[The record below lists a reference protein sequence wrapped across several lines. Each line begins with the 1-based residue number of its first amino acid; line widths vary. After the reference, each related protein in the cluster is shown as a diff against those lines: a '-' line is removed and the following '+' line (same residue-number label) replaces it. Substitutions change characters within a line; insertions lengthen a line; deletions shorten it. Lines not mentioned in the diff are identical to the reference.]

1 MIDFFVPGKIW
12 DHFEEQQ
19 GCQWN
24 PEALAGDLRACLL
37 AGGETE
43 RARPGGKGQNIDS
56 LRPSTKLAIYMY
68 IVIYNIIFKWW
79 KKNSVLS
86 YVLFQGDLKFF
97 SL

>member
-24 PEALAGDLRACLL
+24 PEALAGDLGACLL

-43 RARPGGKGQNIDS
+43 RARPGGKGQNIDCHKAKYK
-56 LRPSTKLAIYMY
+56 TGHIHVHVHCD
-68 IVIYNIIFKWW
+68 IQYNF
-79 KKNSVLS
+79 
-86 YVLFQGDLKFF
+86 
-97 SL
+97 